1 MAKGINMVG
10 KFRGKV
16 GAMVF
21 RTEAGIGQIASE
33 YNPNPK
39 NPRTLAQTRQR
50 SKMNL
55 AGQISKTVSREMLVG
70 LDNNG
75 RKARSMF
82 VSNILEACRVN
93 DRTGTGVETYL
104 DTMIEAGQIRFSNGV
119 KTPLSVTKSYNSST
133 GKVSVNIAGNP
144 DRNVMAVRVIALVTV
159 HNRYQYAI
167 MKDVNLLNQTSVN
180 VELEVPATAISEDQE
195 HSGVHVYTIPIV
207 DNGSAAATVYKDTVA
222 NDIDTEMSPVAA
234 ETLQVLTSRTIA
246 RQAGLVESN
255 YEGFVL
261 TDAA

>member
-39 NPRTLAQTRQR
+39 NPRTMAQTRQR

-70 LDNNG
+70 LNSNG

-82 VSNILEACRVN
+82 VSNILDICRVN
-93 DRTGTGVETYL
+93 ERVDSLRGTVL
-104 DTMIEAGQIRFSNGV
+104 DAMIEAANLKFSNGV
-119 KTPLSVTKSYNSST
+119 NTPLNITKTYNQTDGKLTVT
-133 GKVSVNIAGNP
+133 VNA
-144 DRNVMAVRVIALVTV
+144 DAERNIMGARVIVLVTT
-159 HNRYQYAI
+159 HDEFKYAL
-167 MKDVNLLNQTSVN
+167 MKDASLVNAQSVN
-180 VELEVPATAISEDQE
+180 VEFDIPAVALGDFQE
-195 HSGVHVYTIPIV
+195 HSGVHVYTIPMV
-207 DNGSAAATVYKDTVA
+207 DNGSEASVSYISTVM
-222 NDIDTEMSPVAA
+222 NEIDTEASPVMA
-234 ETLQVLTSRTIA
+234 ETLLTNATRAIA
-246 RQAGLVESN
+246 AQAGLVASN